1 MNVKEQSVPGFK
13 LEEES
18 HAAGEEE
25 NNTVVMHCVGGRERL
40 LGNLKSMSS
49 RQRLIVVNFGNT
61 VTPGRNNLEEERLF
75 GSQFPSIQSLVDKK
89 GGHTMVTAKKKEKI
103 GDHITSKETLT
114 HTHLLPPSRPHGPKL
129 PQPLHTAPPAAQRS
143 HRRKP
148 GKRWESARNIR

>member
-13 LEEES
+13 LEEVRGS
-18 HAAGEEE
+18 SGRRAK
-25 NNTVVMHCVGGRERL
+25 NTVVTHCVGGRERL

-61 VTPGRNNLEEERLF
+61 VTPGRNNLEEEGLF

-114 HTHLLPPSRPHGPKL
+114 HTHISFLHLDLMAPSFHNLFTQHHQLPR
-129 PQPLHTAPPAAQRS
+129 APVEENLGRDG
-143 HRRKP
+143 KVP
-148 GKRWESARNIR
+148 GT

>member
-1 MNVKEQSVPGFK
+1 MNVKEQSVSGFK

-61 VTPGRNNLEEERLF
+61 VTPGRNNLEEEGLF
-75 GSQFPSIQSLVDKK
+75 GSQFPSIQSLVDRK
-89 GGHTMVTAKKKEKI
+89 GGHTVVTAKKKEKI
-103 GDHITSKETLT
+103 GDRITSKETLT
-114 HTHLLPPSRPHGPKL
+114 HTHLIPPSRPHGPKL

-148 GKRWESARNIR
+148 GKRWESARNFR

>member
-18 HAAGEEE
+18 HAVGEEE

-61 VTPGRNNLEEERLF
+61 VTPGRNNLEEEGLF

-114 HTHLLPPSRPHGPKL
+114 HTLFSFLHLDLMAPSFHNLFTQHHQLPRGPVEENLGRDGKV
-129 PQPLHTAPPAAQRS
+129 
-143 HRRKP
+143 P
-148 GKRWESARNIR
+148 GT